1 MPHAMWLKPVLIAC
15 TVVAIGLAGNVAV
28 PRAGERDG
36 PPPGI
41 GPAPESAVL
50 ALANAD
56 SLARVIAA
64 HDPFRAARLPASVR
78 FDPEA
83 GAPGALPPP
92 VVQRPTFSLAGVMMG
107 AEPTALVDGLPG
119 TEGTR
124 VLRVG
129 ERVGDYVVREIGRD
143 RVVIAGRDTTW
154 TLRVR
159 TRFQ

>member
-1 MPHAMWLKPVLIAC
+1 VPHATWLKPVLIAA
-15 TVVAIGLAGNVAV
+15 TIVALGVAGNVALSH
-28 PRAGERDG
+28 AEASEG
-36 PPPGI
+36 PLLGI
-41 GPAPESAVL
+41 GPAPDASTSASVSP
-50 ALANAD
+50 D
-56 SLARVIAA
+56 SLARAIAV
-64 HDPFRAARLPASVR
+64 HDPFRAARAPASVR

-83 GAPGALPPP
+83 GAPGAPPP
-92 VVQRPTFSLAGVMMG
+92 FVAPRPTFTLAGIMMG

-129 ERVGDYVVREIGRD
+129 ERVGDYVMRAIERD